1 MCLPATRCSHD
12 CPACACSVFD
22 LWEKREV
29 MGAAMR
35 TALDTRLRNH
45 HAFVAGFQ
53 VLSLTI
59 PTEIQSAIEVG
70 AASARRMSAA

>member
-1 MCLPATRCSHD
+1 MARTGAALTPAQY
-12 CPACACSVFD
+12 PFLAVFD
-22 LWEKREV
+22 LWEKREI

-59 PTEIQSAIEVG
+59 PAAIQNAIEV
-70 AASARRMSAA
+70 STV